1 MAKSCFKL
9 SVFSTKRLKSLLL
22 FFAFIKNKKNGHKED
37 VEIREY
43 FRYNTVV
50 IIYIKRGRKM
60 KRIKKSRLIM
70 IITTAMLFSLII
82 GNVFMYVEA
91 NFSTSMVSNE
101 DNGETML
108 YEASSTVTIGGLTLR
123 QMMESLSL

>member
-1 MAKSCFKL
+1 
-9 SVFSTKRLKSLLL
+9 
-22 FFAFIKNKKNGHKED
+22 
-37 VEIREY
+37 
-43 FRYNTVV
+43 
-50 IIYIKRGRKM
+50 M

-101 DNGETML
+101 DNGETIL
-108 YEASSTVTIGGLTLR
+108 
-123 QMMESLSL
+123 